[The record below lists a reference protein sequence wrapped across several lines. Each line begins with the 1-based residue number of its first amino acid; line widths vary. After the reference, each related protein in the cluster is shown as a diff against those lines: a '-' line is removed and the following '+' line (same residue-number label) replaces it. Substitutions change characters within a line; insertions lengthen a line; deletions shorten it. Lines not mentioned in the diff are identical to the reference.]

1 VTPPLLRLDA
11 ASRHFAL
18 PRPLGRR
25 IAETLRLAVPAPVV
39 RAVDGVSIEVHRGE
53 VVGLVGESG
62 CGKSTV
68 ARLACG
74 LLPATAGRIDIDGQ
88 PLALD
93 DADRRRRA
101 RIVQMVFQ
109 DPMSSLNPRRTVAQA
124 VLDGPRAHGLL
135 EGQDETDSVIRALAD
150 VGLDAALAH
159 RLPHQLSGGQRQRVG
174 IARAL
179 ALQPR
184 LLVCDEA
191 VAALDVS
198 VQAQVLNLLAE
209 LRASRGLAYLFI
221 SHDLG
226 VVRHLADRVVVMYLG
241 RVVEEGPV
249 EAIFGAPQHPY
260 TQALVA
266 ETDRIERGRRVFVPL
281 VGEVPSPAR
290 PPPGCHFHPRCPK
303 AAERCRTEP
312 PVLHNVGAQQRAAC
326 HFAPT
331 GAGA

>member
-1 VTPPLLRLDA
+1 VTAPLLRLDGV
-11 ASRHFAL
+11 SRHFAL

-25 IAETLRLAVPAPVV
+25 IAESLRLAAPAPVV
-39 RAVDGVSIEVHRGE
+39 RAVDGVSLDVHAGE

-74 LLPATAGRIDIDGQ
+74 LLPSSAGRIHIDGT
-88 PLALD
+88 PLSLD

-124 VLDGPRAHGLL
+124 VLDAPRAHGLSANV
-135 EGQDETDSVIRALAD
+135 DEAELATRALAD
-150 VGLDAALAH
+150 VGLDAALAQ

-209 LRASRGLAYLFI
+209 LRASRQLAYLFI

-226 VVRHLADRVVVMYLG
+226 VVRHLADRVAVMYLG
-241 RVVEEGPV
+241 RVVEEGSV
-249 EAIFGAPQHPY
+249 EAIFGAPKHPY

-281 VGEVPSPAR
+281 SGEVPSPAR
-290 PPPGCHFHPRCPK
+290 PPAGCHFHPRCPI
-303 AAERCRTEP
+303 AQRRCTTEP
-312 PVLHNVGAQQRAAC
+312 PLLRPLTAARRVAC
-326 HFAPT
+326 HLAP
-331 GAGA
+331 ADA